1 MLTIRLARVG
11 RENLQKFRLVAQEK
25 TKSPKSGKVVAIV
38 GSYDPIDPEN
48 KLIFDA
54 EKIEQFIKNGAE
66 LSDTLA
72 RLLLKNGFKKELA
85 EKFVKKYTK
94 QKSKKDKTEDAKKV
108 TTDKP
113 SESETPTE
121 PTTDEDEKTTEKPE
135 TAEATLATT
144 KSTKEAPAEISEVAK
159 PETEE
164 KKPPGEEP
172 KKDS

>member
-38 GSYDPIDPEN
+38 GSYDPINTEN

-66 LSDTLA
+66 LSDTVA

-94 QKSKKDKTEDAKKV
+94 QKSKNANTEEAVKPVEKV
-108 TTDKP
+108 AVDKP
-113 SESETPTE
+113 SESETSAE
-121 PTTDEDEKTTEKPE
+121 PMTNEHAAEKPK
-135 TAEATLATT
+135 AEEAAPAVAEPI
-144 KSTKEAPAEISEVAK
+144 KEAPAETSESVK
-159 PETEE
+159 TETPSEDE
-164 KKPPGEEP
+164 S